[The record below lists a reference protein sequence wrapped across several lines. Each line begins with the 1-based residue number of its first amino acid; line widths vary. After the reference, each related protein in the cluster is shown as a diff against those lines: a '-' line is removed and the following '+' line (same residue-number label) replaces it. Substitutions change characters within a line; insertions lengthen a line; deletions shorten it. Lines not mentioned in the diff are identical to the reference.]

1 MNKYNNIHPGT
12 LSFKGFKHKKTKEPF
27 KDIDYLELL
36 GRHVIKL
43 ENDRENK
50 KIPLNY
56 NELGFDVNVCSFAKN
71 IVKMIDDKSQEKMS
85 RKEIAMYI
93 ANSINLEE

>member
-50 KIPLNY
+50 
-56 NELGFDVNVCSFAKN
+56 
-71 IVKMIDDKSQEKMS
+71 
-85 RKEIAMYI
+85 R
-93 ANSINLEE
+93 SISK